1 MANIK
6 DIAKHLGIAVSTVS
20 KGLNNAT
27 DISDETKEKVIA
39 AAIELGYIPKHRKHI
54 ANQSNQY
61 ERKVCIFIEK
71 MDYENREQFGYD
83 LIQGFKQA
91 AEVKNWQVDIIPSNL
106 NAQVQNEYDKFMI
119 TNHYSGA
126 FIAGFSMHKNYSRQF
141 NKTIIP
147 TVLFDN
153 FIRNNSKVGY
163 VGTDCSEGLKLAVNH
178 LYSLGH
184 TKIAFLNGSKNSMV
198 SEERTQAFSDAM
210 HELNIYIDSHLIESG
225 YYAPDCAKYHVPK
238 FIDYG
243 ATAIICAS
251 DIIASGAISE
261 VQKRGLKVPDDISII
276 GYDDLPL
283 CLNITP
289 QLTTIRQD
297 RLNLGKSAMMLLECL
312 INNIPISKSILR
324 PELIIRNSTSKVKLD
339 TINKI

>member
-1 MANIK
+1 MATIKNIA
-6 DIAKHLGIAVSTVS
+6 DYLGIAVSTVS

-39 AAIELGYIPKHRKHI
+39 AAIELGYTPKRRKQI
-54 ANQSNQY
+54 VNQSNQY

-83 LIQGFKQA
+83 LIQGFKQY
-91 AEVKNWQVDIIPSNL
+91 AELRNWKVDIIPSNL

-126 FIAGFSMHKNYSRQF
+126 FIAGFSMHSDYSMQF
-141 NKTIIP
+141 SKTRIP

-153 FIRNNSKVGY
+153 FIHHNPKVGY
-163 VGTDCSEGLKLAVNH
+163 VGTDCNEGIKLAVNH

-184 TKIAFLNGSKNSMV
+184 TKIAFLNGAKNSMV
-198 SEERTQAFSDAM
+198 SEEQTQAFSEAM
-210 HELNIYIDSHLIESG
+210 KQLNLYIDSHLFETG
-225 YYAPDCAKYHVPK
+225 YYSPDCAKYHVPK

-261 VQKRGLKVPDDISII
+261 VQKRGLSVPEDISII

-283 CLNITP
+283 CLNLSP

-297 RLNLGKSAMMLLECL
+297 RLNLGKSAMILLECL
-312 INNIPISKSILR
+312 INNLPISKSILR
-324 PELIIRNSTSKVKLD
+324 PELIIRSSTSTVRKQH
-339 TINKI
+339 